1 MSISGSTRP
10 RRLGIHQARLPSS
23 TITAGT
29 MVMRTMNASA
39 STPKASDRPI
49 DLVIGLG
56 ARMNAANTAVM
67 MIAAAVT
74 TRPLWP

>member
-1 MSISGSTRP
+1 
-10 RRLGIHQARLPSS
+10 
-23 TITAGT
+23 
-29 MVMRTMNASA
+29 MRTMNAST

-49 DLVIGLG
+49 DLVIGSG
-56 ARMNAANTAVM
+56 ARMNAAKTAVM